1 MKMLE
6 ILSMTRKSS
15 VAGIVLGLALL
26 VSSGFRAYSTP
37 LDGSDLTA
45 WLRFIQ
51 IASQSLTGAALIFYF
66 SLGGFKPIK
75 FEKAD
80 TLSWDASHSRPSF
93 TSFAANPV
101 LSKFGRV
108 TTRPPRT

>member
-1 MKMLE
+1 MKGY
-6 ILSMTRKSS
+6 SS

-26 VSSGFRAYSTP
+26 ISSGLRAYNTP
-37 LDGSDLTA
+37 LDGSDLSI
-45 WLRFIQ
+45 WLRYIQ
-51 IASQSLTGAALIFYF
+51 VASQSLTGAVLIFYF

-80 TLSWDASHSRPSF
+80 TLSWDASHCRPSF
-93 TSFAANPV
+93 TSYAANPV
-101 LSKFGRV
+101 LAKFGRV